1 MLRVFS
7 VGILVVSIF
16 YLSACATNEN
26 RELKTK
32 LATAQYTESAPLQ
45 VIDTHMHTRF
55 SGGETDYGGHDT
67 KDQWLLEL
75 KKAGVVGG
83 VSHNAKDAD
92 LAESLNQYG
101 VMHCYG
107 VSAKPNLAKL
117 EQGLKS
123 KTFGCIK
130 VYLGYEYQWANHP
143 NYLAVYK
150 LAEKYDATVVFHTG
164 DTLTADGKVKYAD
177 PLTIDE
183 IAVDFRKVNFVIAH
197 CGNPWWQSAAE
208 VAYKNPNVYLECSA
222 FLIGD
227 LSKKDPA
234 SVDELMVKPI
244 AWIFRYLENPKKMM
258 FGTDWPLVS
267 INDYLKAYKKAI
279 PPEHWQAVFHD
290 NAVRV
295 FHLDRLDRTQN
306 QPTQ

>member
-7 VGILVVSIF
+7 SGFLALLLLCS
-16 YLSACATNEN
+16 CATTEN

-32 LATAQYTESAPLQ
+32 LATAQYSASPLQ

-55 SGGETDYGGHDT
+55 SGGETDYGGQDT
-67 KDQWLLEL
+67 KEHWLADM

-92 LAESLNQYG
+92 LSESLNQYG

-150 LAEKYDATVVFHTG
+150 LAEKYDVTVVFHTG
-164 DTLTADGKVKYAD
+164 DTLTADGKIKYAD

-267 INDYLKAYKKAI
+267 ISDYLNAYKKAI

-295 FHLDRLDRTQN
+295 FHLDRLQN
-306 QPTQ
+306 QAPQ